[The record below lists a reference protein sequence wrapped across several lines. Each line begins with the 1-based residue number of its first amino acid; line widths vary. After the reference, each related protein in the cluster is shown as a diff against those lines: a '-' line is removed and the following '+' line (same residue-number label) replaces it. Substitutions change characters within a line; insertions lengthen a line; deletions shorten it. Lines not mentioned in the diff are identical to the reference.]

1 MFTIPSHRYCF
12 YHIDSGIFWC
22 DYPLVNIQKTM
33 EHHHFQWVN
42 PLFLWSFV
50 SLNIINHHKN
60 DHKNHV
66 FFIRIWLKPIRCAV
80 AIRDLLWRSWSK
92 LFLVRLRWVCRESQ
106 RPMTAVSIFFWDKK
120 ETLKAAFFQGII
132 HGIIYVDWIW
142 YRIINGLSWKQ
153 FSSPQLAGFLLIFPS
168 NSVEGDKRPSV
179 HCHLMAFWP
188 PSDPVGLPGTWIQVM
203 KRMPNTMKC
212 HEMPW
217 CYGKRPTISF
227 LVLTWLTCVFW
238 PWKVL
243 SLCPLFLTFLC
254 VFLVGLSTHLL
265 ICQQL
270 HQPRGLHDGSERLI
284 GCQSLAVALG
294 PEAAQERRT
303 WWAVLYQVDLVFDD
317 ESCFTKQIS
326 ISDPWNWVDPAW
338 VAMNGREARS

>member
-1 MFTIPSHRYCF
+1 MAS
-12 YHIDSGIFWC
+12 
-22 DYPLVNIQKTM
+22 
-33 EHHHFQWVN
+33 
-42 PLFLWSFV
+42 
-50 SLNIINHHKN
+50 
-60 DHKNHV
+60 
-66 FFIRIWLKPIRCAV
+66 
-80 AIRDLLWRSWSK
+80 
-92 LFLVRLRWVCRESQ
+92 
-106 RPMTAVSIFFWDKK
+106 
-120 ETLKAAFFQGII
+120 
-132 HGIIYVDWIW
+132 YVDWIW

-243 SLCPLFLTFLC
+243 SLCPLFLDFPMCFPGGAVNTSLD
-254 VFLVGLSTHLL
+254 LPTASPA
-265 ICQQL
+265 
-270 HQPRGLHDGSERLI
+270 PR
-284 GCQSLAVALG
+284 
-294 PEAAQERRT
+294 PT
-303 WWAVLYQVDLVFDD
+303 WWLWTTHWLPKPCRGTGTRGGSRKHRMVSRSISSIELVFDD

-338 VAMNGREARS
+338 VAMNIMNGREARCFWHTGLDVFFMVQCQGNPDEHRCIEIGKDRTPHEARGVRGIDGISHRKNHRKTHGWSSTGDNNWTVGWAEPRLLISSC